1 MTQDSVE
8 RMMRVSTRLNSLP
21 RRIAFVGGATTGLL
35 VTDPAAAPAR
45 STLDLDLIVE
55 VRDLSDYATSLGPEL
70 RRIGAFEDDSEGAPL
85 CRWILD
91 GVVIDIM
98 PTDARI
104 LGFANR
110 WYASALDS
118 AGSVQLPDGTRVPV
132 VDAPHFLAT
141 KIEAFLGRGGGDFLA
156 SKDIEDIVAILDGR
170 AELLDDV
177 RTAAPALR
185 TFLAAAFTAW
195 LAHRD
200 FVEAIPAHLPGNID
214 NYARAAWIED
224 RIGALIAAAR
234 ASR

>member
-91 GVVIDIM
+91 SVVIDIM

-141 KIEAFLGRGGGDFLA
+141 KIEAFLGRALHHAERCGAETDAGQV
-156 SKDIEDIVAILDGR
+156 ERQHGR
-170 AELLDDV
+170 HHLVPDV
-177 RTAAPALR
+177 REERGEDDADRTARHP
-185 TFLAAAFTAW
+185 
-195 LAHRD
+195 
-200 FVEAIPAHLPGNID
+200 
-214 NYARAAWIED
+214 D
-224 RIGALIAAAR
+224 RQAAR
-234 ASR
+234 RGHRGECES